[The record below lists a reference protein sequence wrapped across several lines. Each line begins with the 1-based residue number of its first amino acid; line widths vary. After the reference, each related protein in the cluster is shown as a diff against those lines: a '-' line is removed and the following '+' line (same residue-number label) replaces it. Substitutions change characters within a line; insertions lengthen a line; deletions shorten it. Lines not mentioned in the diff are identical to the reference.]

1 MTSRAAA
8 GRYARA
14 LFDVLLEQA
23 ADGSLVEG
31 AQADLQGLADLLT
44 TFPQL
49 AAAFGNPAIPAAKKR
64 GIVQALLGKAGIA
77 GPTAKLLLLLAEHD
91 RLTLLPDLAATYR
104 ERVLDWK
111 NVVRGEVTTAV
122 PIAPDRLRALEQRLT
137 QATGRTVTLDAKV
150 DPSIVGGAVT
160 RLGSIVYDGSVTTQ
174 LQRLKESLVE
184 TAGEQTT

>member
-8 GRYARA
+8 SRYARA
-14 LFDVLLEQA
+14 LFDVLLQQA
-23 ADGSLVEG
+23 PDGSLVERG
-31 AQADLQGLADLLT
+31 QTDLQAFADLAAS
-44 TFPQL
+44 FPQL
-49 AAAFGNPAIPAAKKR
+49 AAAFGNPAIPVAKKR
-64 GIVQALLGKAGIA
+64 ALVQTLLDKLGTT
-77 GPTAKLLLLLAEHD
+77 GPAAKLVLLLADRD
-91 RLTLLPDLAATYR
+91 RLMLLPDLAATYR

-111 NVVRGEVTTAV
+111 NVIRGEVTTAV
-122 PIAPDRLRALEQRLT
+122 PISPEKVRALEQRLT

-184 TAGEQTT
+184 TAQ